1 VFSIAVWL
9 FWQVVV
15 VRHPR
20 LPYRETR
27 RGTVFKAAADK
38 GRQNH
43 NEQFVRSVA
52 GDAEV
57 RLPAELRAARIGLPC
72 GLSGRFS
79 MGLCHLATTSKKVLD
94 VLCLVHTGRGVQ
106 SIDRSA
112 GNRLVAFL
120 SNFATALRRA
130 GVDTDFS
137 RQNNRQR
144 TRIVSIRK
152 QAPPTK
158 KVE

>member
-1 VFSIAVWL
+1 MFCAWYTL
-9 FWQVVV
+9 
-15 VRHPR
+15 
-20 LPYRETR
+20 
-27 RGTVFKAAADK
+27 
-38 GRQNH
+38 
-43 NEQFVRSVA
+43 A
-52 GDAEV
+52 G
-57 RLPAELRAARIGLPC
+57 
-72 GLSGRFS
+72 
-79 MGLCHLATTSKKVLD
+79 
-94 VLCLVHTGRGVQ
+94 GVQ